1 MALHLFLNLEAVSI
15 IFIKGSP
22 QNVHKLRC
30 LFNVLKESCMKET
43 RNYNKSIAAP
53 TNEIRLHLFLLHLV
67 KVAQSYFT
75 N

>member
-1 MALHLFLNLEAVSI
+1 
-15 IFIKGSP
+15 
-22 QNVHKLRC
+22 
-30 LFNVLKESCMKET
+30 MKET